1 MDSGQES
8 EVMIDT
14 RIDFY
19 LLLVRLGKN
28 FDLMQKRMAVLQDEH
43 IKLTGKEYEFQGEL
57 RNGMDSS
64 DIEGDTG
71 VESVG
76 RVVGEEH

>member
-1 MDSGQES
+1 MDGGQKS
-8 EVMIDT
+8 EVMTDT

-28 FDLMQKRMAVLQDEH
+28 FDLMQERLAVLQDEH
-43 IKLTGKEYEFQGEL
+43 IKLTGKEYEFRGEL
-57 RNGMDSS
+57 RNGMDNS
-64 DIEGDTG
+64 DIKGDTG

-76 RVVGEEH
+76 RAVGEEH